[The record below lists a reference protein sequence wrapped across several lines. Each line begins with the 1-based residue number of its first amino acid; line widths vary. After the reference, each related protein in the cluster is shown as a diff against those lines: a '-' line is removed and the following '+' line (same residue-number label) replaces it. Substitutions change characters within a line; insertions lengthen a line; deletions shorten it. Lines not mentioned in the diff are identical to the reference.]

1 MQITK
6 NYLCTS
12 LNENF
17 FYKTWLFYVEYNADT
32 LLLWKYRYWKFF
44 QFFYCEVFFIIW
56 KGDVP
61 PKVQVFH
68 FQPWK
73 STAIVSVIYPEGKS
87 EEKLG
92 INIYGT
98 AFIIINLCLH
108 WRLIFQSSL
117 SIQNVCNV
125 PQNGD
130 FLALWL

>member
-1 MQITK
+1 MLNIMQT
-6 NYLCTS
+6 YCCY
-12 LNENF
+12 ENIDIGNLSSF
-17 FYKTWLFYVEYNADT
+17 FIVRF
-32 LLLWKYRYWKFF
+32 
-44 QFFYCEVFFIIW
+44 FFIIC

-108 WRLIFQSSL
+108 
-117 SIQNVCNV
+117 
-125 PQNGD
+125 
-130 FLALWL
+130 